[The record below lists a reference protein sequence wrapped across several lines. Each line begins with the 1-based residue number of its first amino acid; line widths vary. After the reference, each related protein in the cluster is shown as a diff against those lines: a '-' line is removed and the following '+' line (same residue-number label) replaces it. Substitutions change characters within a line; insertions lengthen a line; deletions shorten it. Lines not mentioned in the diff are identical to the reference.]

1 MRWRSAGC
9 RRAAAWCGR
18 AARLGAT
25 LLVLLPPAGVVEG
38 ATFALPAPGVDLV
51 GAVGT
56 VTVAE
61 GETLLDIARAH
72 DLGYN
77 EITAANPG
85 VDPWL
90 PPPGSTVILP
100 ARFLLPSA
108 PRQGIIVN
116 LAEMRLY
123 YYPEPGAGERVVMT
137 FPIGIGQEGWS
148 TPLGVTAVVGK
159 IKDPSWTVPDSIRA
173 EHERNGD
180 ALPGVI
186 PPGPDNPLGA
196 YAMRLGLTSY
206 LIHGTNK
213 PYGIGRR
220 ASHGCIRLYPED
232 IKTLFAQ
239 VRVSTPVWIIDQP
252 YKLGRDRAGLLL
264 EAHAPIVEPGHPP
277 VDYFT
282 TLLSAIGAVSPAGER
297 TRMRELAAGI
307 VKRESGIP
315 EPVVDLPAAE
325 VSVPQGW
332 MLQLGA
338 FAQQRNAGRLAE
350 ELRGQGA
357 AVTVSANANDGYCHV
372 LVGPYVDREG
382 ALAALE
388 EIRQTTGYAGGLV
401 AADRPGMLTECLP

>member
-1 MRWRSAGC
+1 M
-9 RRAAAWCGR
+9 
-18 AARLGAT
+18 
-25 LLVLLPPAGVVEG
+25 LVLLPAPGVVEG
-38 ATFALPAPGVDLV
+38 ATFALPARGVDLV
-51 GAVGT
+51 GEIGT

-85 VDPWL
+85 VDPWV
-90 PPPGSTVILP
+90 PPPGSTVTLP
-100 ARFLLPSA
+100 TRFLLPSA

-123 YYPEPGAGERVVMT
+123 YYPEPSGGERVVMT
-137 FPIGIGQEGWS
+137 FPIGIGQEGWG

-180 ALPGVI
+180 TLPGVV

-232 IKTLFAQ
+232 IEALFQ
-239 VRVSTPVWIIDQP
+239 HVTVSTPVWIIDQP

-264 EAHAPIVEPGHPP
+264 EAHALIVEPGHPP

-282 TLLSAIGAVSPAGER
+282 TLLSAISAVSPAGDR
-297 TRMRELAAGI
+297 TRMRELAAEI
-307 VKRESGIP
+307 VKRESGMP
-315 EPVVDLPAAE
+315 EPVVDLPAPE

-338 FAQQRNAGRLAE
+338 FAQQRNAVRLAE
-350 ELRGQGA
+350 DLREQVT

-372 LVGPYVDREG
+372 LVGPYTDRDG
-382 ALAALE
+382 ALLALE
-388 EIRQTTGYAGGLV
+388 EIRQTTGYNGSLV
-401 AADRPGMLTECLP
+401 AADRPGTLTECLP